1 MYLLVLVGG
10 LGALCGW
17 AIPAVVAL
25 WCQRPKHR
33 FLIALVTASLFVLMV
48 ESVPGRMAQA
58 AFCLLCL
65 GLVVLTL
72 IDLQTY
78 RLPREISYTT
88 LVLGVPIL
96 TLSALVNGE
105 SFRIWGLVL
114 GAVGALIAMGTLYL
128 MSRGAMGDGDVRLS
142 PLLGAFLGWLGLRA
156 VVHGFLLSF
165 ILGAVAGVLLLILTK
180 ADRRTALPFGPFL
193 AAGTLATIVL
203 PPSALSVLSG
213 GW

>member
-1 MYLLVLVGG
+1 
-10 LGALCGW
+10 
-17 AIPAVVAL
+17 
-25 WCQRPKHR
+25 
-33 FLIALVTASLFVLMV
+33 MV

-88 LVLGVPIL
+88 LVLGVPML

-156 VVHGFLLSF
+156 VVHGFFLGF